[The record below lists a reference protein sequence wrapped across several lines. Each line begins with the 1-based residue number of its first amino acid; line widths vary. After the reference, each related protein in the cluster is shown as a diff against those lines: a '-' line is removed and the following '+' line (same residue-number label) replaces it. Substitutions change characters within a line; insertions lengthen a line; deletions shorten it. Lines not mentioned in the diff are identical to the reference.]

1 MRRAL
6 GSIILAVTLMTP
18 GLVAAGGFVLGW
30 NRGHGCAVAPPVVL
44 YPSPYAYGA
53 YVPGAA
59 FGSEPVGRSYFR
71 PEAPAAWN
79 ADRNW
84 RDTWQDDGVKVH
96 GYTWR

>member
-1 MRRAL
+1 MTKAL
-6 GSIILAVTLMTP
+6 GSIILGVTLMTP
-18 GLVAAGGFVLGW
+18 GLAAAGGLVLGW

-44 YPSPYAYGA
+44 YPYPYAYGA
-53 YVPGAA
+53 YVPGA
-59 FGSEPVGRSYFR
+59 VFR
-71 PEAPAAWN
+71 PQAPLAWN